1 MWFKGQL
8 YILINYY
15 LKMAAHWRID
25 TKELMSLNCGAG
37 EDSLKCKETKA
48 VNPKGNQP
56 WIVIGKTDAGAEA
69 PILWTPDLKNQL
81 IGKDPMLGKIE
92 GRRRGGQQRI
102 KVGWHHWLNGHE
114 FEQTLGDSEGQ
125 GTLWAAVHG
134 VAKSQTWLT
143 DWLNINNL
151 ILAIKTCSVYLCT

>member
-81 IGKDPMLGKIE
+81 IGKDPMLGKIG

-125 GTLWAAVHG
+125 GSLVCCSPWGQKESDTTERLKDNDLTRRKETKTR
-134 VAKSQTWLT
+134 KS
-143 DWLNINNL
+143 
-151 ILAIKTCSVYLCT
+151 